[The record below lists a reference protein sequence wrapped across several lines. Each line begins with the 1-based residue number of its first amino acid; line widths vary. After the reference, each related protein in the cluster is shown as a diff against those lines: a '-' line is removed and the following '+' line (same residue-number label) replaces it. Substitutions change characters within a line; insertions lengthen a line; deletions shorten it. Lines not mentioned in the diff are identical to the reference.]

1 MVDRSISDG
10 VYEKGKR
17 KRKKT
22 YQGGIP
28 NVASLAGDAAVR
40 VVASA
45 SAVAVLDEPRHVG
58 ADCRGEEGE
67 DESEGDGLHFEL
79 CWC

>member
-1 MVDRSISDG
+1 M
-10 VYEKGKR
+10 
-17 KRKKT
+17 
-22 YQGGIP
+22 
-28 NVASLAGDAAVR
+28 ASLAGDAAVR

-67 DESEGDGLHFEL
+67 DEGEGDGLHFEL